1 MNIQFLKSKTN
12 HRREAQDKITR
23 NCSPDDVQNYLALYK
38 EAINQSFT
46 INVNC
51 PNCVGEMVQRLWRW
65 YDEQEASGK
74 VKDFEWVNT
83 SQSSTNCEETNEWQS
98 DEMPTAIKPKE
109 DGKTSRNKK
118 DRKPR

>member
-23 NCSPDDVQNYLALYK
+23 NCSADDVQQYLLLYK
-38 EAINQSFT
+38 QAINQSFT

-65 YDEQEASGK
+65 YDVQEASGK
-74 VKDFEWVNT
+74 VKDFEWVDEK
-83 SQSSTNCEETNEWQS
+83 QIYETTEWQG
-98 DEMPTAIKPKE
+98 DEMPTEIKTKRNE
-109 DGKTSRNKK
+109 IKRNKTK
-118 DRKPR
+118 SK